1 MQGISGRSH
10 SLLLQALN
18 NVADG
23 SLRLAL
29 RVKINEK
36 IDAIHFTCWVKHLI
50 VTNLM
55 NPVYFV
61 IKSASL

>member
-29 RVKINEK
+29 WVKINEK
-36 IDAIHFTCWVKHLI
+36 MEGMHFTCRVKYFV

-55 NPVYFV
+55 NLV
-61 IKSASL
+61 

>member
-10 SLLLQALN
+10 GELLRALN

-29 RVKINEK
+29 
-36 IDAIHFTCWVKHLI
+36 L
-50 VTNLM
+50 
-55 NPVYFV
+55 NPLEGPQSG
-61 IKSASL
+61 IQRGEPAG